1 MGLAALLLVAVASGC
16 ARHAPSGG
24 TGTARPAAED
34 AGASSSVPVVSV
46 AAPVSASGGPLARSV
61 QPNPLGFPPR
71 RAKLDVGR
79 RVFTFPQAMLEG
91 AKLGSTLVLYGATVS
106 GLDGGD
112 LVIEGRGGPPY
123 KVHPGYVIAVPDDP
137 KVRPGD
143 AVLVE
148 HAGVMKH
155 AVITKQ
161 VKARTFVRFTDLD
174 ARAPEVGLTAERLV
188 KQVEGLAPGNYAA
201 LSDEGELRHVLLVSA
216 IEDGAHKRWF
226 VLAFAGAAKLVDEV
240 ALRPI
245 PLRFR
250 GRVGEAVLAE
260 SVGTM
265 RRATLQSVVEPAF
278 FTVKFERAGRPV
290 TLGWGF
296 LLGAPK
302 P

>member
-1 MGLAALLLVAVASGC
+1 MALGALVLVAVTSGC
-16 ARHAPSGG
+16 ARRAPSGG
-24 TGTARPAAED
+24 TGTARPGTDD

-46 AAPVSASGGPLARSV
+46 ALPAAASSAHLARSV
-61 QPNPLGFPPR
+61 QPNPLGLPPR

-137 KVRPGD
+137 TVRPGD

-155 AVITKQ
+155 AVVTKQ

-174 ARAPEVGLTAERLV
+174 VRAPEVGTKGERLV
-188 KQVEGLAPGNYAA
+188 KQGEGLAPGNYAA

-216 IEDGAHKRWF
+216 IEDGEHKRWF
-226 VLAFAGAAKLVDEV
+226 VLGFAGAAKIVDEV

-245 PLRFR
+245 PVRFH
-250 GRVGEAVLAE
+250 GRVGDAVLAE

-278 FTVKFERAGRPV
+278 LTVKFERAGRPV

-296 LLGAPK
+296 VLAASGL
-302 P
+302 